1 MSSAFSDHVMITA
14 RLIAMQRYA
23 RCLRFLLLL
32 GSGFVV
38 AACGTTWAP
47 EPALLDETEPL
58 EMSVRGGM
66 NPVAEAVEVV
76 EVVSPRPK
84 DKPSV
89 PPQIKPGLATGDETD
104 HNRKSVALTAKT
116 LLGLSEREVA
126 VLLGPAKETLVAPP
140 SRILEYRFPD
150 CDVTLYLYANLV
162 TRDYAVLHME
172 SNPHRAQSAAKP
184 VCTARISH
192 PPPAEEAM

>member
-32 GSGFVV
+32 GSGIVV

-58 EMSVRGGM
+58 EMSVRGGI
-66 NPVAEAVEVV
+66 NPVSEAV

-89 PPQIKPGLATGDETD
+89 PPTINPGLATGDETD

-126 VLLGPAKETLVAPP
+126 VLLGPAKETFVVPP

-150 CDVTLYLYANLV
+150 CDVTLYLYANLM

-172 SNPHRAQSAAKP
+172 SNPHRTQSEAKP